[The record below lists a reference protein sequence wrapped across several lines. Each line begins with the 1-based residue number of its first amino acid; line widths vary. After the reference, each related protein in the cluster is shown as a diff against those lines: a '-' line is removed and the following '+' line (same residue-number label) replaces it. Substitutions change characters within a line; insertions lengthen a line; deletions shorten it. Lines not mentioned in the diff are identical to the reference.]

1 MPDLHNFDRMNAPTV
16 ILSCMQELGYVHNT
30 AMDEANKAFETA
42 DWNRDVVVM
51 VKISDGN
58 IRTISFTE
66 SVNKVPNAKVPPD
79 EFKQVMAE
87 TLYDHCLN
95 GAYIIEK
102 YGEFFY
108 AMPHTVEELQ
118 FDARYQ
124 CLFPMAIM

>member
-1 MPDLHNFDRMNAPTV
+1 MRNFDKMNAPTV
-16 ILSCMQELGYVHNT
+16 ILSCMQELGYVHKD
-30 AMDEANKAFETA
+30 AMDEADKVFETT

-51 VKISDGN
+51 VRTANGN
-58 IRTISFTE
+58 IRTMSFTE
-66 SVNKVPNAKVPPD
+66 SVNKVPDANIPPD

-108 AMPHTVEELQ
+108 AMPHNIEELQ
-118 FDARYQ
+118 FDERYQ
-124 CLFPMAIM
+124 CLFPMSIM